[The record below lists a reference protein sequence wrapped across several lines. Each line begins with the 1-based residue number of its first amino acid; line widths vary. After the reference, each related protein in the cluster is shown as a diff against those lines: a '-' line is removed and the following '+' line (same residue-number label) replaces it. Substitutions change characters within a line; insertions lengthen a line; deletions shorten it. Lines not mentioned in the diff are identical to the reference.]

1 VGNSF
6 WLAGHIGKNWSMR
19 AILSTICMDLF
30 DLTFERKLA
39 FHSPFSKNEAYKEA
53 FVMFY
58 EPKNVR
64 GPDVAK
70 A

>member
-1 VGNSF
+1 MGNSF
-6 WLAGHIGKNWSMR
+6 WLAGHIGKKLLYAGHLKYPMG
-19 AILSTICMDLF
+19 LF